1 VNPRILIIDDD
12 AAVCSSLASVLAT
25 HGFEATSF
33 TAARTAI
40 EQLPD
45 IGCDCVVL
53 DVRMPDLDGLTA
65 LKLIQSAGAH
75 PPVIMITGHADVPM
89 AVQAMKLGAADFIE
103 KPVDDEELVRS
114 IRTAI
119 ERSKRDA
126 EEVSLARVVRERYA
140 TLTPRE
146 QSVADL
152 VVDGYS
158 SSAIAANLNIS
169 VRTVD
174 HHRASILAKMQAT
187 SLPQLLKFLLFI
199 PRDRR
204 DAPENP
210 K

>member
-1 VNPRILIIDDD
+1 MNPCIVIIDDD
-12 AAVCSSLASVLAT
+12 QAVCSSLASVLET
-25 HGFEATSF
+25 YGYEARSF
-33 TAARTAI
+33 ASARAAI
-40 EQLPD
+40 EHLPD
-45 IGCDCVVL
+45 NPCDCVLL
-53 DVRMPDLDGLTA
+53 DVRMPDIDGLTA
-65 LKLIQSAGAH
+65 LKLIQSAGTF

-114 IRTAI
+114 IRAAI

-126 EEVSLARVVRERYA
+126 EEVSLAKAVRERYA

-146 QSVADL
+146 QAVADL
-152 VVDGYS
+152 VVEGYS

-187 SLPQLLKFLLFI
+187 SLPQLLKFLLLI
-199 PRDRR
+199 PRDRK
-204 DAPENP
+204 DTPAGPE
-210 K
+210 

>member
-1 VNPRILIIDDD
+1 
-12 AAVCSSLASVLAT
+12 
-25 HGFEATSF
+25 
-33 TAARTAI
+33 
-40 EQLPD
+40 
-45 IGCDCVVL
+45 
-53 DVRMPDLDGLTA
+53 
-65 LKLIQSAGAH
+65 
-75 PPVIMITGHADVPM
+75 
-89 AVQAMKLGAADFIE
+89 MKLGAADFIE

-119 ERSKRDA
+119 ERGKRDA
-126 EEVSLARVVRERYA
+126 EEVSLARLVRERYD

-146 QSVADL
+146 QAVADL

-187 SLPQLLKFLLFI
+187 SLPQLLKFLLLI

-204 DAPENP
+204 DTPENP

>member
-1 VNPRILIIDDD
+1 MTARIVIIDDD
-12 AAVCSSLASVLAT
+12 AAVCSSLTSVLAT
-25 HGFEATSF
+25 YGFEATSF
-33 TAARTAI
+33 TTARVAI

-45 IGCDCVVL
+45 IACDCVVL
-53 DVRMPDLDGLTA
+53 DVRMPDMDGLTA
-65 LKLIQSAGAH
+65 LKLIQSTATH
-75 PPVIMITGHADVPM
+75 LPVIMVTGHADVPM

-103 KPVDDEELVRS
+103 KPVDDEELVGS
-114 IRTAI
+114 IRSAI
-119 ERSKRDA
+119 ERNKRDA
-126 EEVSLARVVRERYA
+126 EEVSLVKAVRERYA

-152 VVDGYS
+152 VVEGYS

-199 PRDRR
+199 PRDRTET
-204 DAPENP
+204 PENP
-210 K
+210 G

>member
-1 VNPRILIIDDD
+1 ML
-12 AAVCSSLASVLAT
+12 LACIRACNTWLRGDVLH
-25 HGFEATSF
+25 HGAGGDRA
-33 TAARTAI
+33 AARHC
-40 EQLPD
+40 
-45 IGCDCVVL
+45 CDCVVL

-126 EEVSLARVVRERYA
+126 EEVSLARLVRERYA

-146 QSVADL
+146 QAVADL
-152 VVDGYS
+152 GGGRLFQFRHRRQSEHQRQNRRPPPRVDSRQDAGDLA
-158 SSAIAANLNIS
+158 SAAAEI
-169 VRTVD
+169 
-174 HHRASILAKMQAT
+174 
-187 SLPQLLKFLLFI
+187 PLFI

-204 DAPENP
+204 TRRKTRNR
-210 K
+210 

>member
-1 VNPRILIIDDD
+1 
-12 AAVCSSLASVLAT
+12 
-25 HGFEATSF
+25 
-33 TAARTAI
+33 
-40 EQLPD
+40 
-45 IGCDCVVL
+45 
-53 DVRMPDLDGLTA
+53 
-65 LKLIQSAGAH
+65 
-75 PPVIMITGHADVPM
+75 MITGHADVPM

-146 QSVADL
+146 QAVADL